1 MMNKI
6 TFLPVA
12 CAVAAVLSGC
22 MGDSAV
28 PPEQIKAPATEPANH
43 TLASA
48 NRFITP
54 LYENGTASSG
64 VLGTLEAGEEDY
76 YYVEVDYFDTGDHEF
91 RLTGLT
97 DDLDMTVTDWDGME
111 YTSAGSGTGDEVVT
125 SVSTSGLGFFSDKK
139 RIVVK
144 ISGKSATSTS
154 RFRLEM
160 RTTD

>member
-1 MMNKI
+1 MATLKPVI
-6 TFLPVA
+6 LPLLA
-12 CAVAAVLSGC
+12 LTLAGC
-22 MGDSAV
+22 IGENASF
-28 PPEQIKAPATEPANH
+28 EQIKATATEPANH
-43 TLASA
+43 SQSSA

-54 LYENGTASSG
+54 ASENGTASSG

-76 YYVEVDYFDTGDHEF
+76 YYVDVDYFDSGDHEF

-97 DDLDMTVTDWDGME
+97 DDLDMTVIDWDGME
-111 YTSAGSGTGDEVVT
+111 YSSAGSGTGDEVVT
-125 SVSTSGLGFFSDKK
+125 SVSTNGLGFFSDKK

-144 ISGKSATSTS
+144 ISGKTPTSTS